1 MSNKIIFGGVPE
13 HFNIPLYYG
22 LQKGLLDTFPA
33 EWKAYPGGTGAML
46 QDFSDGRL
54 QIATL
59 LTEGAISGI
68 LSGIPA
74 QIVKFYVDSPLIWG
88 IHTRAGAGIHYPEL
102 LGCRYAISRYLSGS
116 HLMPKVLAKQ
126 LDMEIPETDFVIVKN
141 LDGAREALRNGEA
154 DLFFWEKY
162 ITMPYVQNG
171 EFERIGECPTPWPSF
186 CIVAH
191 NDFIR
196 ETGYENLRHF
206 FSRLH
211 HVTHSLEKSGTLIEW
226 VAGEFGL
233 GHFDAARWYA
243 EVEWNKK
250 LGVDTE
256 ILKAA
261 LNRLQQIG
269 LVPGGRTDDLIRQ
282 LVHPEAVKE
291 TNYSVPSLK

>member
-1 MSNKIIFGGVPE
+1 MKNAVFGGVPE

-22 LQKGLLDTFPA
+22 LEKGLLNTFPA
-33 EWKAYPGGTGAML
+33 TWKAYPGGTGAML
-46 QDFSDGRL
+46 QDFSDGKL

-59 LTEGAISGI
+59 LTEGAIAGI
-68 LSGIPA
+68 LAGVPA

-88 IHTRAGAGIHYPEL
+88 IHTRAGAGIRYPEL
-102 LGCRYAISRYLSGS
+102 QGRRYAISRFLSGS

-126 LDMEIPETDFVIVKN
+126 LDLEIREEDFVIVKN
-141 LDGAREALRNGEA
+141 LDGAREALRDKQA

-186 CIVAH
+186 CIVVH
-191 NDFIR
+191 NNFVK
-196 ETGYENLRHF
+196 ETGYDTLRRF
-206 FSRLH
+206 FAELH
-211 HVTHSLEKSGTLIEW
+211 TVTWSLEKSGTLIEW

-250 LGVDTE
+250 FGVDTE
-256 ILKAA
+256 ILKAT

-269 LVPGGRTDDLIRQ
+269 LVPEGPGEELIRR
-282 LVHPEAVKE
+282 LVHPDAVKD
-291 TNYSVPSLK
+291 TNYIIPSLK